1 MTRVAP
7 AGALGFAA
15 RSLYTAA
22 MRLLACAVL
31 GGLAL
36 AGCGDD
42 VVCPSVGDFQLTSPD
57 GFAELVHGGTVTVAW
72 TATGSDGASVELEA
86 RDTERDSVV
95 PLPPANLGDGMIVW
109 DGIHPNGWPAPP
121 ANYRLFGIA
130 GQVGGCDG
138 VAVTGGDLHLIVVQ
152 GVRLPTAPIAF
163 TGSQATRMITVT
175 TVTRSTL
182 AIAYALDPSP
192 TTDGDELVFVQS
204 SVPGEFAPIARSYP
218 FNGTTAA
225 GAPVPSGDYDLIAL
239 VGDPT
244 PYRVTG
250 PRLTWRPA
258 D

>member
-1 MTRVAP
+1 
-7 AGALGFAA
+7 
-15 RSLYTAA
+15 
-22 MRLLACAVL
+22 MRLLACVVL

-42 VVCPSVGDFQLTSPD
+42 VVCPSVDDFRLTSPD

-72 TATGSDGASVELEA
+72 TADGSDGASVELEA

-109 DGIHPNGWPAPP
+109 DGMSPDGWAAPP
-121 ANYRLFGIA
+121 ANYRLFGTA

-138 VAVTGGDLHLIVVQ
+138 DPITGGDLHLIVVQ

-163 TGSQATRMITVT
+163 TGSQATRMITIT

-182 AIAYALDPSP
+182 PIALALDPNAAV
-192 TTDGDELVFVQS
+192 DGDELTIVTAT
-204 SVPGEFAPIARSYP
+204 VPGEFAPIARSYP
-218 FNGTTAA
+218 FNGTTSA
-225 GAPVPSGDYDLIAL
+225 GVPIPTGDYDLIAAID
-239 VGDPT
+239 GPS
-244 PYRVTG
+244 PYRVVG